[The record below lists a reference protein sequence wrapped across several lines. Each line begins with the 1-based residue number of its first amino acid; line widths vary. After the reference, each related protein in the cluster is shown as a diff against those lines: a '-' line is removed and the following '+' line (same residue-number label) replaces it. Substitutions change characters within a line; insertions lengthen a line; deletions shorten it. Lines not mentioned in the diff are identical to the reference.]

1 MGLIRSMFGVD
12 RGPTEER
19 STLPAG
25 YEPRS
30 WGRPTYS
37 GLVLDNQ
44 TALRSAAVAACRR
57 VIVSSLLAMPA
68 HSFTRSAD
76 GRMRANPSE
85 RRVVANPVVG
95 LSQRAWVAQMA
106 NSLVLDGNM
115 FGLVT
120 EYTTSGHPMQVRPL
134 AKNEI
139 TWTKDE
145 RNVDAGMVGGKL
157 ERLYPVGSLVIGQAT
172 PFLLPGQLLAQSPV
186 DLAMESI
193 GTGLAA
199 EKFGAQ
205 FFGDG
210 AHPSAVI
217 KHPDPNL
224 TREQAQHLKDSIVAS
239 WQGREPAVIGSG
251 LEFEA
256 VEVNPNDSQFIDL
269 MRFEVEQACRFF
281 GVPPSMVYAAVSGS
295 SVTYANVG
303 QNDIQ
308 FLKHSLRSWVDDLE
322 DFWSSLLPGS
332 QVVQLKPEG
341 LLRMSAK
348 ERHELYSLR
357 LGDGT
362 MTVPEVRALE
372 DEDPLPGAED
382 DRAITDAAKML
393 QQIYLAADVVLTNEE
408 ARQMVTEAGF
418 KLPGPLPAPPPAME
432 TP

>member
-12 RGPTEER
+12 RGRTEER
-19 STLPAG
+19 ATLPAG
-25 YEPRS
+25 YEPMY

-76 GRMRANPSE
+76 GRMRANGSE
-85 RRVVANPVVG
+85 RRVVSNPVAG
-95 LSQRAWVAQMA
+95 LSQRAWVGQMA
-106 NSLVLDGNM
+106 NSLVLDGNCY
-115 FGLVT
+115 GLVT

-134 AKNEI
+134 AKADI

-145 RNVDAGMVGGKL
+145 RGNHAGMVGGKL
-157 ERLYPVGSLVIGQAT
+157 ERLYPVGNLVVGQAT
-172 PFLLPGQLLAQSPV
+172 PFLLPGELLAQSPV

-210 AHPSAVI
+210 AHPSAIVTSSI
-217 KHPDPNL
+217 PDL
-224 TREQAQHLKDSIVAS
+224 SREQAQQVKDSIVAS
-239 WQGREPAVIGSG
+239 WQGRQPAVLGSNYT
-251 LEFEA
+251 FEA
-256 VEVNPNDSQFIDL
+256 VEVNPNDSQFIEL

-308 FLKHSLRSWVDDLE
+308 FLKHSLRSWVDDIE
-322 DFWSSLLPGS
+322 DFWSSLLPGP

-348 ERHELYSLR
+348 ERHELYSMR
-357 LGDGT
+357 LADET
-362 MTVPEVRALE
+362 MTVNEVRLLE
-372 DEDPLPGAED
+372 DEEPFDDGRYQRPGGSGS
-382 DRAITDAAKML
+382 TDAVP
-393 QQIYLAADVVLTNEE
+393 AD
-408 ARQMVTEAGF
+408 GS
-418 KLPGPLPAPPPAME
+418 E
-432 TP
+432 T